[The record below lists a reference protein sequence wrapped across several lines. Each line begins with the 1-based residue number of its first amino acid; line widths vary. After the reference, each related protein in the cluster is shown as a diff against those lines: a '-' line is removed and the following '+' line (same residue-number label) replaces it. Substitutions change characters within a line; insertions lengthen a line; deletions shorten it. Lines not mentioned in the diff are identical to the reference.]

1 MFSPVKNVQKAQR
14 QDGVRSICGLKTLT
28 FFSFKVVVY
37 LQIFIRWRIF
47 VSLRVSWFLL
57 RPCNLQNGAP
67 IGWQQIL
74 MATGFSSGQHFV
86 QSGMNLN
93 MRFHKRGH
101 RVKRKLLSSLLQG
114 NHCMYYCAAMTTF
127 KTHPWFHAHF
137 CFIWT
142 LVLKRRSVLG
152 LSVEANMVVCL
163 LPSLQTIS
171 LL

>member
-1 MFSPVKNVQKAQR
+1 MNLRLWRFLS
-14 QDGVRSICGLKTLT
+14 LE
-28 FFSFKVVVY
+28 VVFY
-37 LQIFIRWRIF
+37 MQIFIRWRIS

-57 RPCNLQNGAP
+57 RPCNLQNGTL
-67 IGWQQIL
+67 IGWQRA

-86 QSGMNLN
+86 QSGMNFN
-93 MRFHKRGH
+93 MRSHKRGH
-101 RVKRKLLSSLLQG
+101 RVKRKLFPSLLQG
-114 NHCMYYCAAMTTF
+114 NHCKHYCAAMTTF

-137 CFIWT
+137 CFICWN

-163 LPSLQTIS
+163 LPSLQLFS